1 MKHIRYAVFIMPSQ
15 EKREWSK
22 GKSLPRKGAP
32 TLPAGL
38 TVRQWSGVSLLL
50 LLNLLWFMPSACAI
64 ELDPAA
70 AQSVPA
76 AHPSDP
82 SLIDLKDARQ
92 ALTVVSTQWRFHTG
106 NDPNWAKP
114 NYDDSGWKLLKV
126 SEDWDEQG
134 YHEEQD
140 QAWFRFTILIPARTP
155 GLVIQMPRISKN
167 YRLYANGQEVGGVGD
182 FPPGP
187 AHSTVGAPRIFTLP
201 VIPTQQPQRMTIALR
216 LWQSPQFKWAQR
228 DGFGEVQIGTPD
240 VMLPEFERFK
250 AFDILNRR
258 GMDYTASVFEAP
270 ILASAI
276 FLFILTRKRLYLW
289 FAADMVMSIAG
300 VALLTLAS
308 HLGWRSDVNLIV
320 QILCDIGVQIS
331 IGMFIIGLLELRNP
345 RWIVLSICLAC
356 LAELST
362 LLVVWRMP
370 LPWADGIYLFLICS
384 CEAIQIWQVFK
395 AWRKGT
401 AQAGIYFVP
410 IALNFLIT
418 NLGNLGYLCLDA
430 GVPSGRY
437 LILHN
442 VVLFDSPFPAT
453 LDDLLSTL
461 ITLGYFAVLVYL
473 FSRIS
478 SEEQRLSAALRAA
491 HEIQNSLVPARQ
503 AKHGGLQTDIA
514 YLAAEE
520 VGGDFCQILPRANG
534 SVVVVVGDVAGKG
547 LKAAMVGSIA
557 VGALRSMTD
566 DHGTPS
572 TLLRRLNEIMVRND
586 ERVFITC
593 LCMEIAPDGTMT
605 IANAGHLSPYL
616 NGTEMECDSG
626 LPLGLISGFPYGE
639 RSSMLPAQ
647 ARLTLISDGVVEA
660 RSKTGELFGFERT
673 LGISRQEASQIAS
686 VAQKFGQEDD
696 ITVVTLDWTASLTTA
711 V

>member
-1 MKHIRYAVFIMPSQ
+1 MPNQ

-22 GKSLPRKGAP
+22 GKSLPRKGAL

-38 TVRQWSGVSLLL
+38 TVRQWPGVPLLL
-50 LLNLLWFMPSACAI
+50 LLNLLWLLPSARAI
-64 ELDPAA
+64 EPHPAA
-70 AQSVPA
+70 AQSVAA
-76 AHPSDP
+76 AHPSV
-82 SLIDLKDARQ
+82 IDLKEARQ
-92 ALTVVSTQWRFHTG
+92 ALTVVGTQWLFHPG
-106 NDPNWAKP
+106 NDPQWAKP
-114 NYDDSGWKLLKV
+114 DYDDSGWKLLKV
-126 SEDWDEQG
+126 SEDWDAQG

-140 QAWFRFTILIPARTP
+140 QAWFRFTILIPAQTP
-155 GLVIQMPRISKN
+155 GLVIQMPKITKN
-167 YRLYANGQEVGGVGD
+167 YRLYANGQEFGGMGD
-182 FPPGP
+182 LPPAP
-187 AHSTVGAPRIFTLP
+187 AHSTEGATRIFTIP
-201 VIPTQQPQRMTIALR
+201 VTPSQQSQRMTIALR
-216 LWQSPQFKWAQR
+216 LWQSPKFKWAQR
-228 DGFGEVQIGTPD
+228 DGFGEVQIGEPG

-250 AFDILNRR
+250 AFDILNKRA
-258 GMDYTASVFEAP
+258 MDYTMTVFETP
-270 ILASAI
+270 ILAAAL
-276 FLFILTRKRLYLW
+276 FLFILTRKKLYLW
-289 FAADMVMSIAG
+289 FAADMVMSIAD
-300 VALLTLAS
+300 VAVLILAS
-308 HLGWRSDVNLIV
+308 HFGWRSDITLIL
-320 QILCDIGVQIS
+320 QIICDIGSQVA
-331 IGMFIIGLLELRNP
+331 IGMFIIGLLELRKP

-362 LLVVWRMP
+362 LLVAWRMP
-370 LPWADGIYLFLICS
+370 MPWADGIYLFLISS

-395 AWRKGT
+395 AWRKGL
-401 AQAGIYFVP
+401 AQAGIYLIP
-410 IALNFLIT
+410 IALNFLT
-418 NLGNLGYLCLDA
+418 VNAGNLGFLFLDA

-442 VVLFDSPFPAT
+442 VVLFEAPLPAT
-453 LDDLLSTL
+453 LGDLTSIL
-461 ITLGYFAVLVYL
+461 ITLGYFTVLVYL

-478 SEEQRLSAALRAA
+478 REEQRLSAALRAA

-534 SVVVVVGDVAGKG
+534 SVVIVVGDVAGKG

-566 DHGTPS
+566 DQGTPS

-616 NGTEMECDSG
+616 NGAEMECDSG

-639 RSSMLPAQ
+639 RTSMLPAQ

-660 RSKTGELFGFERT
+660 RSKTGELFGFDRT
-673 LGISRQEASQIAS
+673 QGISRQEAGQIAS

>member
-1 MKHIRYAVFIMPSQ
+1 MPSQ
-15 EKREWSK
+15 GRSELSK
-22 GKSLPRKGAP
+22 GK
-32 TLPAGL
+32 TLPGKRVPALQARL
-38 TVRQWSGVSLLL
+38 TVWQWPVTPLLL
-50 LLNLLWFMPSACAI
+50 LINLLWLMPNAHAI
-64 ELDPAA
+64 EPHPAV

-76 AHPSDP
+76 AHPSNP
-82 SLIDLKDARQ
+82 SVIDLREARQ
-92 ALTVVSTQWRFHTG
+92 ALTVVSTQWRFHPG
-106 NDPNWAKP
+106 NDPQWATP

-126 SEDWDEQG
+126 SEDLDAQG
-134 YHEEQD
+134 YREEQD
-140 QAWFRFTILIPARTP
+140 QAWFRFTITIPAQTP
-155 GLVIQMPRISKN
+155 GLVIEMPRIRKN
-167 YRLYANGQEVGGVGD
+167 YRLYANGLEVGGIGD

-201 VIPTQQPQRMTIALR
+201 VIPSQQPQRMTIALR
-216 LWQSPQFKWAQR
+216 FWQSPKFKWAQR
-228 DGFGEVQIGTPD
+228 DDFGEVLIGTPD
-240 VMLPEFERFK
+240 VMLPEFDRFK

-270 ILASAI
+270 ILAAAL

-289 FAADMVMSIAG
+289 FAADMVMGIAG
-300 VALLTLAS
+300 IALLTLAS
-308 HLGWRSDVNLIV
+308 HFGWRSDVNLII
-320 QILCDIGVQIS
+320 QILCDIGVQVS
-331 IGMFIIGLLELRNP
+331 IGMFILGLLELRKP
-345 RWIVLSICLAC
+345 GWIIVSICLAC

-370 LPWADGIYLFLICS
+370 LPWADGIFLFLISS

-395 AWRKGT
+395 AWRKGI
-401 AQAGIYFVP
+401 AQAGIYLLPV
-410 IALNFLIT
+410 ALNFLNT
-418 NLGNLGYLCLDA
+418 NLGNLGWVFLDA

-442 VVLFDSPFPAT
+442 VVLFESPFPAT
-453 LDDLLSTL
+453 LDDLLSILT
-461 ITLGYFAVLVYL
+461 TLGYFAVLVYL
-473 FSRIS
+473 FARIS

-491 HEIQNSLVPARQ
+491 HEIQNSLVPTRQ

-534 SVVVVVGDVAGKG
+534 SVVIVVGDVAGKG

-566 DHGTPS
+566 DQGTPS
-572 TLLRRLNEIMVRND
+572 MLLRRLNEIMVRND

-616 NGTEMECDSG
+616 NGVEMACDSG

-639 RSSMLPAQ
+639 TTSVLPAQ
-647 ARLTLISDGVVEA
+647 ARITLMSDGVVEA
-660 RSKTGELFGFERT
+660 RSKTGELFGFDRT
-673 LGISRQEASQIAS
+673 LGISRQEAGQIAS
-686 VAQKFGQEDD
+686 AAQKFGQEDD
-696 ITVVTLDWTASLTTA
+696 ITVVTLDWSAPLAAA